1 MTNEE
6 LLGITA
12 LNSWKL
18 VIGRFDKNLMA
29 LTDEQLQKQVAP
41 GKNRLFYLVGHLT
54 AVHDRM
60 LPMLGIGER
69 LYPELDEPFITN
81 PDKALA
87 DSISTSDLKEAWT
100 AVNQKLTAAF
110 ERFTPEDWVQK
121 HTAVSDDDFAKDPT
135 RNRIAVVMSRTNHAS
150 FHMGQAVL
158 AK

>member
-1 MTNEE
+1 
-6 LLGITA
+6 
-12 LNSWKL
+12 
-18 VIGRFDKNLMA
+18 
-29 LTDEQLQKQVAP
+29 
-41 GKNRLFYLVGHLT
+41 
-54 AVHDRM
+54 M

-69 LYPELDEPFITN
+69 LHPELDEPFITN

-87 DSISTSDLKEAWT
+87 DSVSASDLKKAWT
-100 AVNQKLTAAF
+100 EVNHKLTVAF

-121 HTAVSDDDFAKDPT
+121 HTAVSDEDFAKDPT

>member
-69 LYPELDEPFITN
+69 LHPELDEPFITN

-121 HTAVSDDDFAKDPT
+121 HTAVSDDDFAKDAT

>member
-69 LYPELDEPFITN
+69 LHPELDEPFITN